1 MTGPATIAAALG
13 VIALLMILASQ
24 HGISTRTTTTANEE
38 PSDGEHP

>member
-24 HGISTRTTTTANEE
+24 HGIGTRTTTANED